1 MTNLAHGP
9 TFTDADVRTDL
20 PTRDVPIK
28 WVTLVDAEL
37 NRGLVVNAAAC
48 TAAAV
53 GRAIPAVIGP
63 GGEDAV
69 GTYHPGLAWI
79 GCSVLAGTATSLK
92 EIRAKAITKQSV
104 LVVDMVAIAQQ
115 VRVYDG
121 YLERLA
127 KADEPD
133 LNYLA
138 VSLVGPRNV
147 VDKLV
152 GGLSLLQ

>member
-1 MTNLAHGP
+1 MMNHAHGP

-28 WVTLVDAEL
+28 WVTLVDADL
-37 NRGLVVNAAAC
+37 NRGLVVNAAVC

-53 GRAIPAVIGP
+53 GRAVPAVVGP
-63 GGEDAV
+63 GGEDAA
-69 GTYHPGLAWI
+69 GTYHPGLAWL
-79 GCSVLAGTATSLK
+79 GCSVLAGSARTVK
-92 EIRAKAITKQSV
+92 EVRAKAILKPSV
-104 LVVDMVAIAQQ
+104 LVVDMVDFGQH

-127 KADEPD
+127 KTDEPG

-152 GGLSLLQ
+152 GGLPLLR